1 MRKVSRFL
9 DKKGL
14 EGCGKR
20 RTDEEREKGRETA
33 TRNSYARLSQLL
45 SGDASI
51 ISVGR
56 NEHTNHQQTALR
68 RGWSTPAAEGKK
80 ASRLAGDAT
89 ARRDGKREKPKRASG
104 RSART
109 KGEAPGVYVRGEIH
123 SRRVVSPRE
132 TRVRVVQGWVDCCCA
147 KIGWLSLLSGKPTLL
162 AISLTM
168 SELRNRESS
177 FYSCR
182 NILCCFICDMFI
194 KSVFDRISCDF
205 SLFFIFL
212 LFFFFFGINFRRVL
226 I

>member
-1 MRKVSRFL
+1 MREVSRFL

-20 RTDEEREKGRETA
+20 RTDEKREKGRETA
-33 TRNSYARLSQLL
+33 ARNSYARLSQLL

-104 RSART
+104 RSARA
-109 KGEAPGVYVRGEIH
+109 KGEAPGAYVRGEIH

-132 TRVRVVQGWVDCCCA
+132 TRIRVDQGWVGCCCA

-162 AISLTM
+162 AISLTI

-182 NILCCFICDMFI
+182 NILCCFIRDTYIAQFI
-194 KSVFDRISCDF
+194 KSVFDRMSCDF
-205 SLFFIFL
+205 SLFF
-212 LFFFFFGINFRRVL
+212 FFFFVL
-226 I
+226 E